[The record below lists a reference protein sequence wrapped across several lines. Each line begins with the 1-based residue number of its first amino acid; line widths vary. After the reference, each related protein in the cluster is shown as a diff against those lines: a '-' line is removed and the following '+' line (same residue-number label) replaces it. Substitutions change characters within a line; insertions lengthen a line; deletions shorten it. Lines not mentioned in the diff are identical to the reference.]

1 MRSIIEVSEQSP
13 YDQFI
18 EGLMF
23 LAGRC
28 DGARTFDDQGFNK
41 FDSDFGK
48 SLATQSQTR
57 RLSIAQ
63 QKAGLKMIGKYKVQ
77 LERANIGLP
86 TEAELLAEL
95 DSTPNAPACRI
106 ELEGDYIVVTFP
118 YDKEKVEQTRNIG
131 GGKWNPDLKHWLFPL
146 DDTKFHQILEA
157 FPDFTLDPRI
167 KERIKIEEEGKW
179 IEAQRRQAEVEML
192 IEQAGDL
199 SQPIGQITL
208 FKHQQDGVRFML
220 ERGRVIV
227 ADEMGTG
234 KTLQSLVSAKTY
246 GLPVLVICPVSLK
259 VNWLREAQKVSVPIE
274 VFSWA
279 GIPEPLET
287 GEYVVIG
294 DESHAIQNLRSQRT
308 EAFLKLALH
317 ENAKAVY
324 CLTGTPIKNGR
335 PSNIFPLLVAIKHP
349 LSDSKSAFERRYCNA
364 GPTQYSRWDVTGAA
378 HLDELHE
385 KIRDSMLRRTKA
397 QCLDLPDKIRQLRPI
412 ELDESELRIYHS
424 HFRQMQQEY
433 EERKK
438 RGEIM
443 DGGEALVLIN
453 HLRHSGS
460 LAKVTSA
467 TELAEEIVEQGNQA
481 VFYTCFKDTAD
492 ILMRNLNSQKIITQV
507 LSGDTPE
514 KHRQEM
520 IDDFQKGMIQCLVCI
535 FGAGGIGITLTQ
547 ANHVILIDR
556 PWTPGDAVQAEDRL
570 HRIGQHSTVNAI
582 WLQLQDSVEDENIDA
597 KIDQVLIQKQERIDL
612 VLQGKRKTMRGIP
625 SIEQMAMEV
634 IRSIM
639 EKKDIDIEQYEG
651 TELK

>member
-1 MRSIIEVSEQSP
+1 MQSAIEVQSEQSP
-13 YDQFI
+13 YDQLI
-18 EGLMF
+18 EALMF

-28 DGARTFDDQGFNK
+28 DGARTFDDMGFNK

-57 RLSIAQ
+57 QLSIAQ
-63 QKAGLKMIGKYKVQ
+63 QKAALKMTKKYKGQ

-95 DSTPNAPACRI
+95 DSTPNAPAGRI
-106 ELEGDYIVVTFP
+106 ELEGDYIVVSFP
-118 YDKEKVEQTRNIG
+118 YDKERVQQTKNIG

-146 DDTKFHQILEA
+146 DDAKFHQILET

-167 KERIKIEEEGKW
+167 KERIKIEEEGRW
-179 IEAQRRQAEVEML
+179 IEMQRKQAEVEML
-192 IEQAGDL
+192 FSRVGDL

-208 FKHQQDGVRFML
+208 FKHQQDGVKFML

-234 KTLQSLVSAKTY
+234 KTLQSLVSAKAY
-246 GLPVLVICPVSLK
+246 DLPVLVICPVSLK
-259 VNWLREAQKVSVPIE
+259 VNWLREAQKVDVPIE

-287 GEYVVIG
+287 REYVVIG

-349 LSDSKSAFERRYCNA
+349 LSNSRSAFEKRYCNA
-364 GPTQYSRWDVTGAA
+364 GPTRFSKWDATGAA

-385 KIRDSMLRRTKA
+385 KIKDSMLRRTKI
-397 QCLDLPDKIRQLRPI
+397 QCLDLPPKIRQLRPI

-424 HFRQMQQEY
+424 HFRQMQMDY
-433 EERKK
+433 EERKE

-460 LAKVTSA
+460 LAKAFTAS
-467 TELAEEIVEQGNQA
+467 ELAEEITEQGNQV

-492 ILMRNLNSQKIITQV
+492 NLMRNLNSQKIIAQV

-514 KHRQEM
+514 KDRQKM
-520 IDDFQKGMIQCLVCI
+520 IDDFQKGIIQCLVCI
-535 FGAGGIGITLTQ
+535 FGAGGVGITLTK
-547 ANHVILIDR
+547 ANYVILIDR

-570 HRIGQHSTVNAI
+570 HRIGQHAAVNAI
-582 WLQLQDSVEDENIDA
+582 WLQLQDSNIDA

-639 EKKDIDIEQYEG
+639 EKKDVDIEQYEG
-651 TELK
+651 TELA